1 MPTVIQQSESSQAM
15 TIRQQL
21 RAWQPS
27 LAPNPLPEPFEAQA
41 LRVFALRYPMQEW
54 GNPLFKAERDAARGI
69 ARENALEVIASMTW
83 TLDTA
88 APLLAEQSTLLC
100 FGEDREIGPA
110 VRAEVL
116 SYAES
121 YLEDLWPIVG
131 RPVMSPGGIARNA
144 ADLRLDAARKV
155 S

>member
-1 MPTVIQQSESSQAM
+1 
-15 TIRQQL
+15 
-21 RAWQPS
+21 
-27 LAPNPLPEPFEAQA
+27 LPEPFEEQA
-41 LRVFALRYPMQEW
+41 VRVFSAHWPMSEW
-54 GNPLFKAERDAARGI
+54 GNPQFKIERDAARAI
-69 ARENALEVIASMTW
+69 VRKNALDTIELMTW

-88 APLLAEQSTLLC
+88 APLLAEQSILLC
-100 FGEDREIGPA
+100 FGADREIGPA

-144 ADLRLDAARKV
+144 ADLRMAGRQV